1 MKLVRHGAPG
11 AERPGLIDAEGQIRD
26 LSAHVPDIVAEA
38 LSPEVLAALAALDHR
53 RLPLAPSSSRLGPPI
68 GRVPNFICIGLN
80 YVDHAIESG
89 MATPDEPVVF
99 MKATGCLSGPNDDIQ
114 LPPGSTATDWEV
126 ELGVVI
132 ARQARRVPPSSA
144 LDHVLGYLVV
154 NDVSERDYQLRRG
167 GSWDK
172 GKSFDTF
179 GPVGPWL
186 VTADEIEDPQAL
198 SLWLDVNGV
207 RQQTGSTADMLF
219 SVAELIS
226 YVSHV
231 MTLQPG
237 DILATGTPPGVG
249 LGRTPPIAL
258 QAGDTVTLGVSGLGT
273 QRQTVVKSP
282 FEAAPA

>member
-1 MKLVRHGAPG
+1 MRLVRFGEAG
-11 AERPGLIDAEGQIRD
+11 SERPGVIDAEERVRD
-26 LSAHVPDIVAEA
+26 LSGHIGDIVAEA
-38 LSPEVLAALAALDHR
+38 LTTDVLGLIRALDLTK
-53 RLPLAPSSSRLGPPI
+53 LPLVPGAPRLGPPI
-68 GRVPNFICIGLN
+68 GRVPNFIGIGLN
-80 YVDHAIESG
+80 YIDHAVESG

-132 ARQARRVPPSSA
+132 GRTARRVSAATA

-154 NDVSERDYQLRRG
+154 NDVSERDFQLRRG
-167 GSWDK
+167 GSWVK

-186 VTADEIEDPQAL
+186 VTADEVANPQNL

-207 RQQTGSTADMLF
+207 RQQTGSTADMIF

-237 DILATGTPPGVG
+237 DILATGTPSGVG
-249 LGRTPPIAL
+249 LGRTPPMAL
-258 QAGDTVTLGVSGLGT
+258 RSGDEVTLGVSGLGT
-273 QRQTVVKSP
+273 QRQAVVKSP
-282 FEAAPA
+282 FEAVSA